1 MLFSTP
7 LVARLLVLAALT
19 ASFLLACGGAPEP
32 PLDAPGLR
40 GEITVF
46 AAASLT
52 DAFREI
58 AGEFERANPGVSVRF
73 SFAGSPTL
81 RTQLEQG
88 ARADVFASADQNQ
101 MELALKSGAVLS
113 PVSLFASNSL
123 VIITPKAN
131 PGGIRAPVDL
141 KKRGLK
147 IVLAA
152 PEVPAGRYARQALT
166 LMSLDPAVGAD
177 FRAAV
182 LRNVVSFESNVK
194 QVVAKVELGEA
205 DAGVVYGT
213 DVTASVA
220 SHVSRIEIPGRFQVV
235 AEYPIAV
242 TKEAAN
248 RRVAEAFIDFVLSP
262 AGQAVLAKYGFL
274 VA

>member
-1 MLFSTP
+1 MAVLRQAQDERVSDSVRGELVEPRWPSHVLFSTP

-32 PLDAPGLR
+32 PIDAPGPR

-52 DAFREI
+52 DAFNEI
-58 AGEFERANPGVSVRF
+58 AVEFERANPGVSVRF

-88 ARADVFASADQNQ
+88 A
-101 MELALKSGAVLS
+101 GARTRPERPLRGGPFLP
-113 PVSLFASNSL
+113 PVSVFASNSL
-123 VIITPKAN
+123 VIITPKDN

-152 PEVPAGRYARQALT
+152 PEGPAGRYARQALA

-177 FRAAV
+177 FSAAV

-205 DAGVVYGT
+205 DAGVC
-213 DVTASVA
+213 
-220 SHVSRIEIPGRFQVV
+220 
-235 AEYPIAV
+235 
-242 TKEAAN
+242 
-248 RRVAEAFIDFVLSP
+248 
-262 AGQAVLAKYGFL
+262 
-274 VA
+274 